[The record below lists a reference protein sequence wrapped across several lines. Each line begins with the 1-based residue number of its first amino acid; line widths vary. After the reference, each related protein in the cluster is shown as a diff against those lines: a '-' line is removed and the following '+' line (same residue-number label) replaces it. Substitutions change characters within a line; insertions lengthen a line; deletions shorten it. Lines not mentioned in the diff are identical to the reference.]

1 MLQGYACSD
10 SMNDTLLSLSEAAER
25 LGVHP
30 TTLRRWAD
38 AGSIQVVLTP
48 GGHRRFSSA
57 EVNRRILALSEED
70 SKVGAGPGTA
80 QNSAPAQLRESVIQ
94 KTRSEATHQNAPW
107 MQLSEEDREEKRVL
121 GRQLMGLLMQYL
133 AAPDDDGGEFL
144 AEARAIGRI
153 HAKSARQSGMK
164 LSDVVRAT
172 QFFRDNIVESAV
184 LLPESVQAK
193 PDARARMHR
202 RLNGFLN
209 EIQLAI
215 TEVYQK

>member
-1 MLQGYACSD
+1 MD
-10 SMNDTLLSLSEAAER
+10 DTLLSLSEAAER

-30 TTLRRWAD
+30 ATLRRWAD
-38 AGSIQVVLTP
+38 SGSIQVVLTP

-57 EVNRRILALSEED
+57 EVNRRISVGTEED
-70 SKVGAGPGTA
+70 SEIGAGSGATTA
-80 QNSAPAQLRESVIQ
+80 APAQLRESVIQ
-94 KTRSEATHQNAPW
+94 KTRAEVTHQKAPW

-133 AAPDDDGGEFL
+133 AAPDDEGGEYL

-153 HAKSARQSGMK
+153 HAKSAQQSGMK

-215 TEVYQK
+215 TEVYQR

>member
-1 MLQGYACSD
+1 
-10 SMNDTLLSLSEAAER
+10 MNDTLLSLSEAAER

-38 AGSIQVVLTP
+38 SGSIQVVLTP

-57 EVNRRILALSEED
+57 EVNRRSSAGTEED
-70 SKVGAGPGTA
+70 SEIGADPAATA
-80 QNSAPAQLRESVIQ
+80 PAPAQLRDSVIQ
-94 KTRSEATHQNAPW
+94 KTRAEVTHQKAPW

-215 TEVYQK
+215 TEVYQR